1 MEEAGGFAAQE
12 AEEDDDHTQGR
23 KMVAV
28 LRKLRR
34 MMITLN
40 LPQQAEEDDDHTQ
53 GRKMVAVFRKLRRMM
68 IILNLGGSWWLCCS
82 GS

>member
-1 MEEAGGFAAQE
+1 
-12 AEEDDDHTQGR
+12 
-23 KMVAV
+23 MVAV

-68 IILNLGGSWWLCCS
+68 IILNLGGRWWLCS